1 MEEFIVKQ
9 LEVVAGI
16 IICNGEI
23 LCVQRGEAKYDY
35 VSYKFEF
42 PGGKIEQ
49 GETPVLALKRELQE
63 ELELVLDVRE
73 QDLFMEIRHC
83 YPDFSIHMY
92 SYVCRVPN
100 KKFKLREHKSYQ
112 WLKIKELETLEW
124 LPADVAIVEKLMLT
138 GDAKC

>member
-63 ELELVLDVRE
+63 ELELVLEVRE
-73 QDLFMEIRHC
+73 QDLFMETRHC

-92 SYVCRVPN
+92 SYICRVPN
-100 KKFKLREHKSYQ
+100 KKFKLKEHKSYQ

>member
-49 GETPVLALKRELQE
+49 GETPMFALKRELQE

-100 KKFKLREHKSYQ
+100 KKFKLKEHKSYQ

>member
-92 SYVCRVPN
+92 SYICRVPN
-100 KKFKLREHKSYQ
+100 KKFKLKEHKSYQ

-124 LPADVAIVEKLMLT
+124 LPADVAVVEKLMLT

>member
-100 KKFKLREHKSYQ
+100 KKFKLKEHKSYQ

>member
-1 MEEFIVKQ
+1 MKQ

-63 ELELVLDVRE
+63 ELELVLEVRE
-73 QDLFMEIRHC
+73 QDLFMETRHC

-92 SYVCRVPN
+92 SYICRVPN

>member
-92 SYVCRVPN
+92 SYICRVPN

>member
-63 ELELVLDVRE
+63 ELELVLEVGE
-73 QDLFMEIRHC
+73 QDLFMEISHC

-92 SYVCRVPN
+92 SYICRVPN
-100 KKFKLREHKSYQ
+100 KEFKLKEHKSYQ
-112 WLKIKELETLEW
+112 WLKIKELYTIEW

-138 GDAKC
+138 GGAKC

>member
-63 ELELVLDVRE
+63 ELELVLEVRE
-73 QDLFMEIRHC
+73 QDLFMETRHC

-92 SYVCRVPN
+92 SYICRVPN

>member
-49 GETPVLALKRELQE
+49 GETTVLALKRELQE

-100 KKFKLREHKSYQ
+100 KKFKLKEHKSYQ

>member
-63 ELELVLDVRE
+63 ELELVLEVRE
-73 QDLFMEIRHC
+73 QYLFMETRHC

-92 SYVCRVPN
+92 SYICRVPN

>member
-1 MEEFIVKQ
+1 MKQ

-16 IICNGEI
+16 IICKGEI

-73 QDLFMEIRHC
+73 QDLFMEIRHH

-92 SYVCRVPN
+92 SYICRVSN
-100 KKFKLREHKSYQ
+100 KKFKLKEHKSYQ
-112 WLKIKELETLEW
+112 WLKINELETLAW
-124 LPADVAIVEKLMLT
+124 LPADLPIVEKLMLT

>member
-49 GETPVLALKRELQE
+49 GETPVFALKRELQE

-73 QDLFMEIRHC
+73 QDLFMEIRHR

-92 SYVCRVPN
+92 SYICCVSN
-100 KKFKLREHKSYQ
+100 KKFKLKEHKSYQ
-112 WLKIKELETLEW
+112 WLNIRELETLEW